1 MVVILFLIG
10 FVLLIKGADFLVDG
24 SVAVAQKYNV
34 SSFIIGLTI
43 VSFGTSLP
51 EMIVNIMAS
60 FSGNADIAVGNV
72 FGSNISN
79 ILLILGVSGIIYPL
93 SIKRNIYL
101 TEIPFSLVATLLV
114 AYLANA
120 HLFNDEVIPQLD
132 RWDGVIILFFFGLFM
147 AYVIYMTGDE
157 VSEDV
162 QEVKIEMKRAIIYI
176 LFGMVALYFGGQWV
190 VEGAVHFA
198 QMFELSE
205 SFIGLTVVSVG
216 TSLPELVT
224 SAVAAYKR
232 NSDIAVGNVI
242 GSNIFNMLWILGLS
256 AVINPL
262 PFNKVN
268 NLDVFMVLLSTVMLI
283 LTVISGKQKQVN
295 RLVGICFVV
304 TYILFVG
311 FLLLRE

>member
-1 MVVILFLIG
+1 MITFLFFVG
-10 FVLLIKGADFLVDG
+10 FILLIKGADFLVEG
-24 SVAVAQKYNV
+24 AIAIAQKYRV
-34 SSFIIGLTI
+34 SNFIIGLTI

-79 ILLILGVSGIIYPL
+79 ILLILGISGIIYPI
-93 SIKRNIYL
+93 SIKRTIYL

-120 HLFNDEVIPQLD
+120 HLFNDEVFPQLD
-132 RWDGVIILFFFGLFM
+132 RWDGVILLFFFGLFM
-147 AYVIYMTGDE
+147 AYVVYMTGDE
-157 VSEDV
+157 IEEEV
-162 QEVKIEMKRAIIYI
+162 QEIKVGVKQAVLYII
-176 LFGMVALYFGGQWV
+176 FGMAALYFGGQWV
-190 VEGAVHFA
+190 VDGAVMFAHHFG
-198 QMFELSE
+198 LSE

-224 SAVAAYKR
+224 SAVAAFKR

-242 GSNIFNMLWILGLS
+242 GSNIFNMLWILGIS

-268 NLDVFMVLLSTVMLI
+268 NLDVFMVLLSSVMLI

-304 TYILFVG
+304 IYIIFVG
-311 FLLLRE
+311 FLVLRE